1 MKHLLILL
9 VAFSLVTA
17 CNNDKKNDRR
27 GYDPREKDDYRA
39 QDKTDEETNDT
50 KKTDYS
56 DNEGWSAA
64 DIRKFNQ
71 MCLSSVKNDQDL
83 ADKFCP
89 CVLEKMQKKYSSYE
103 DLDTRG
109 TEAEG
114 KRIGE
119 ECRDELGLGNSGS
132 NNNRSDNAGGGWTEA
147 QADEFVNSCVREAVR
162 GGSMTRTQATNYCS
176 CMQQKFERIYPNAED
191 AGNVTDEDMNTPAMK
206 RLIQSC
212 LDN

>member
-212 LDN
+212 LGN